1 MKTRP
6 LTKEETQEIY
16 KAIDQTAGKILRVV
30 SDEYKHIRGI
40 IIIGIRD
47 DNSFLQTNFGQVT
60 FSEMLEAF
68 EKTLHSYYKEL
79 PEEKLKDAT

>member
-6 LTKEETQEIY
+6 LTKKETQEIY
-16 KAIDQTAGKILRVV
+16 KAIEQTSGKILKVK

-47 DNSFLQTNFGQVT
+47 DNSFSQTNFGQVT
-60 FSEMLEAF
+60 FSEMLESF
-68 EKTLHSYYKEL
+68 EKTLHSHYKEL
-79 PEEKLKDAT
+79 QEEKLKDAE